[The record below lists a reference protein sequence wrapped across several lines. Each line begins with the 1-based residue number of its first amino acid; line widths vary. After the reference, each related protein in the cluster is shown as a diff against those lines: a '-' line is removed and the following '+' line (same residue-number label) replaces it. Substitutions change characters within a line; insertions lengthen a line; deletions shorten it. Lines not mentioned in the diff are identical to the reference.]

1 MNINIVIWYLFI
13 NIILSSSEYL
23 CRVGDVKIVTYIPL
37 QPAGHSSLAYLLP
50 KPVCLA
56 MVVRNDTQ
64 INVTLSLTLDIK
76 R

>member
-13 NIILSSSEYL
+13 NIILSISVVL
-23 CRVGDVKIVTYIPL
+23 VMFKIVTYIPL

-56 MVVRNDTQ
+56 IVVRDDTE
-64 INVTLSLTLDIK
+64 IDVTLSPTSDI
-76 R
+76 RR

>member
-1 MNINIVIWYLFI
+1 MNEYKYTPMVSFYKHY
-13 NIILSSSEYL
+13 SEYL

-56 MVVRNDTQ
+56 IVVRDDTE
-64 INVTLSLTLDIK
+64 INVTL
-76 R
+76 